1 MEKHGIELTPTDQAI
16 LQAFSRFCDGLS
28 EYLGSGYEIVLHSL
42 GDHDHSA
49 IKVLHGE
56 HTGRKAGA
64 PITDLALFMLDDFY
78 RNGGK
83 QGCPPYLSRNRNGDP
98 LMSTTIPIYG
108 ENNRIIGLLCMNFF
122 LAIPFNEFIQRF
134 MPVDAIPALYKEKA
148 PKKESYMEDVRDVL
162 KSAVAEAEEEL
173 REQSVSSSNWNRE
186 IIGKLQERGIF
197 NLKNAVQE
205 CADVLGI
212 SKNTVYLH
220 LRNLS
225 EK

>member
-1 MEKHGIELTPTDQAI
+1 MEKHGIELTTTDQAI

-28 EYLGSGYEIVLHSL
+28 EYLGPGYEIVLHSL
-42 GDHDHSA
+42 GDYDHSA

-83 QGCPPYLSRNRNGDP
+83 QGCPPYLSRNRNGDQ

-108 ENNRIIGLLCMNFF
+108 ENNRIIALLCMNFF
-122 LAIPFNEFIQRF
+122 LATPFNAFIQRF
-134 MPVDAIPALYKEKA
+134 MPTDAIPAVYMENA

-173 REQSVSSSNWNRE
+173 REQSVSSSNWNKE
-186 IIGKLQERGIF
+186 IISRLQERGIF